1 MSLLRTLLVALVMLP
16 VLVGGMPARAAGD
29 PNLAVVEKFHA
40 ALLDTLKQGK
50 VLGIQGRYK
59 KLEPEVDAAFDLK
72 AMTQFTVG
80 PKWAGM
86 SEPDRASVVA
96 AFRRMTISSYA
107 SNFKEFKD
115 QQFTLDQK
123 VDVRGVDRIV
133 KSQIIPKGEKPVNLR
148 YRLREAGGAVRVID
162 VIYES
167 VSQLATRRSD
177 FAATVNEGG
186 APALVKKLDE
196 ISDRL
201 MGAS

>member
-1 MSLLRTLLVALVMLP
+1 MSLLRTLLVALVVMPMLAT
-16 VLVGGMPARAAGD
+16 LSARASGD
-29 PNLAVVEKFHA
+29 PNLQVVEKFHA

-50 VLGIQGRYK
+50 ALGIQGRYK

-86 SEPDRASVVA
+86 SEADRASVVA
-96 AFRRMTISSYA
+96 AFRRMTIASYA

>member
-1 MSLLRTLLVALVMLP
+1 MSLLRTLLFALVILP
-16 VLVGGMPARAAGD
+16 AIAGVLPARAGGD
-29 PNLAVVEKFHA
+29 QNLAVIEKFHA

-50 VLGIQGRYK
+50 ALGIQGRYK

-80 PKWAGM
+80 PKWSGM
-86 SEPDRASVVA
+86 NDADRASVVA
-96 AFRRMTISSYA
+96 AFRRMTIASYA

-123 VDVRGVDRIV
+123 VEVRGVDRIV

-167 VSQLATRRSD
+167 VSQIATRRSD
-177 FAATVNEGG
+177 FSSTVNEGG

-201 MGAS
+201 MGES

>member
-1 MSLLRTLLVALVMLP
+1 MSLLRTLLVALVLMP
-16 VLVGGMPARAAGD
+16 VLAGGMPAWAAGD

-50 VLGIQGRYK
+50 ALGIQGRYK

-80 PKWAGM
+80 PKWSGM
-86 SEPDRASVVA
+86 SEADRASVVA

-133 KSQIIPKGEKPVNLR
+133 KSQIIPKGEKAVNLR
-148 YRLREAGGAVRVID
+148 YRLREAGGSARIID

-167 VSQLATRRSD
+167 VSQIATRRSD
-177 FAATVNEGG
+177 FSATVNEGG

>member
-1 MSLLRTLLVALVMLP
+1 MGPLRTLLVALVLMPMLAT
-16 VLVGGMPARAAGD
+16 LSARAAGD
-29 PNLAVVEKFHA
+29 PNLAVVEQFHA

-50 VLGIQGRYK
+50 ALGIRGRYK

-86 SEPDRASVVA
+86 SEADRASLVA
-96 AFRRMTISSYA
+96 AFRRMTIVSYA
-107 SNFKEFKD
+107 SNFKEFKE

-123 VDVRGVDRIV
+123 VDVRGADRIV

-177 FAATVNEGG
+177 FAATVSDGG
-186 APALVKKLDE
+186 APALVKKLEE

>member
-1 MSLLRTLLVALVMLP
+1 MSLLRTLFVALVVMPMLAT
-16 VLVGGMPARAAGD
+16 LSAQAGGD
-29 PNLAVVEKFHA
+29 PNLQVIERFHA

-50 VLGIQGRYK
+50 ALGIQGRYK

-86 SEPDRASVVA
+86 SEADRASVVA
-96 AFRRMTISSYA
+96 AFRRMTIASYA

-148 YRLREAGGAVRVID
+148 YRLREAGGAARIID

-167 VSQLATRRSD
+167 VSQIATRRSD
-177 FAATVNEGG
+177 FSATVNEGG

>member
-1 MSLLRTLLVALVMLP
+1 MSLLRTLLVALVVMPMLAT
-16 VLVGGMPARAAGD
+16 LSAQAGGD
-29 PNLAVVEKFHA
+29 PNLQVIERFHA

-50 VLGIQGRYK
+50 ALGIQGRYK

-86 SEPDRASVVA
+86 SEADRASVVA
-96 AFRRMTISSYA
+96 AFRRMTIASYA

-148 YRLREAGGAVRVID
+148 YRLREAGGAARIID

-167 VSQLATRRSD
+167 VSQIATRRSD
-177 FAATVNEGG
+177 FAATVNDGG

>member
-1 MSLLRTLLVALVMLP
+1 MSLLRTLFVALVVMPMLAT
-16 VLVGGMPARAAGD
+16 LSAQAGGD
-29 PNLAVVEKFHA
+29 PNLQVIERFHA

-50 VLGIQGRYK
+50 ALGIQGRYK

-86 SEPDRASVVA
+86 SEADRASVVA
-96 AFRRMTISSYA
+96 AFRRMTIASYA

-123 VDVRGVDRIV
+123 VEVRGVDRIV

-148 YRLREAGGAVRVID
+148 YRLREAGGAARIID

-167 VSQLATRRSD
+167 VSQIATRRSD
-177 FAATVNEGG
+177 FAATVNDGG

>member
-1 MSLLRTLLVALVMLP
+1 MSLLRTLLVALVVMPMLAT
-16 VLVGGMPARAAGD
+16 LSAQAGGD
-29 PNLAVVEKFHA
+29 PNLQVIERFHA

-50 VLGIQGRYK
+50 ALGIQGRYK

-86 SEPDRASVVA
+86 SEADRASVVA
-96 AFRRMTISSYA
+96 AFRRMTIASYA

-115 QQFTLDQK
+115 QQFMLDQK
-123 VDVRGVDRIV
+123 VEVRGVDRIV

-148 YRLREAGGAVRVID
+148 YRLREAGGAARIID

-167 VSQLATRRSD
+167 VSQIATRRSD
-177 FAATVNEGG
+177 FAATVNDGG

>member
-1 MSLLRTLLVALVMLP
+1 MSLLRTLLVALVVMPMLAT
-16 VLVGGMPARAAGD
+16 LSAQAGGD
-29 PNLAVVEKFHA
+29 PNLQVIERFHA

-50 VLGIQGRYK
+50 ALGIQGRYK

-86 SEPDRASVVA
+86 SEADRASVVA
-96 AFRRMTISSYA
+96 AFRRMTIASYA

-123 VDVRGVDRIV
+123 VEVRGVDRIV

-148 YRLREAGGAVRVID
+148 YRLREAGGAARIID

-167 VSQLATRRSD
+167 VSQIATRRSD
-177 FAATVNEGG
+177 FSATVNEGG

>member
-1 MSLLRTLLVALVMLP
+1 MSLLRTLLVALIMMP
-16 VLVGGMPARAAGD
+16 VLAGGMPARAAGD
-29 PNLAVVEKFHA
+29 PNLAVVEKFPA

-50 VLGIQGRYK
+50 ALGIQGRYK
-59 KLEPEVDAAFDLK
+59 KLEPEVDAAFDMK

-86 SEPDRASVVA
+86 SESDRASVVA

-148 YRLREAGGAVRVID
+148 YRLRETGGSARIID

-167 VSQLATRRSD
+167 VSQIATRRSD
-177 FAATVNEGG
+177 FSATVNEGG

>member
-1 MSLLRTLLVALVMLP
+1 MSLLRTLLVALVVMPMLAT
-16 VLVGGMPARAAGD
+16 LSAQAGGD
-29 PNLAVVEKFHA
+29 PNLQVIERFHA

-50 VLGIQGRYK
+50 ALGIQGRYK

-86 SEPDRASVVA
+86 SEADRASVVA
-96 AFRRMTISSYA
+96 AFRRMTIASYA

-148 YRLREAGGAVRVID
+148 YRLREAGGAARIID

-167 VSQLATRRSD
+167 VSQIATRRSD
-177 FAATVNEGG
+177 FSATVNEGG

>member
-1 MSLLRTLLVALVMLP
+1 
-16 VLVGGMPARAAGD
+16 
-29 PNLAVVEKFHA
+29 
-40 ALLDTLKQGK
+40 
-50 VLGIQGRYK
+50 
-59 KLEPEVDAAFDLK
+59 
-72 AMTQFTVG
+72 
-80 PKWAGM
+80 
-86 SEPDRASVVA
+86 
-96 AFRRMTISSYA
+96 MTIASYA

-115 QQFTLDQK
+115 QQFMLDQK
-123 VDVRGVDRIV
+123 VEVRGVDRIV

-148 YRLREAGGAVRVID
+148 YRLREAGGTVRVID

-196 ISDRL
+196 ISERL

>member
-1 MSLLRTLLVALVMLP
+1 MSLLRTLLVALVVMPMLATWS
-16 VLVGGMPARAAGD
+16 ARAGGD
-29 PNLAVVEKFHA
+29 PNLQVVEKFHA

-50 VLGIQGRYK
+50 ALGIQGRFK

-86 SEPDRASVVA
+86 SEADRASVVA
-96 AFRRMTISSYA
+96 AFRRMTIASYA

-148 YRLREAGGAVRVID
+148 YRLREAGGTVRVID

>member
-1 MSLLRTLLVALVMLP
+1 
-16 VLVGGMPARAAGD
+16 
-29 PNLAVVEKFHA
+29 
-40 ALLDTLKQGK
+40 
-50 VLGIQGRYK
+50 
-59 KLEPEVDAAFDLK
+59 
-72 AMTQFTVG
+72 MTQFTVG
-80 PKWAGM
+80 PKWSGM
-86 SEPDRASVVA
+86 SEADRASVVA

-133 KSQIIPKGEKPVNLR
+133 KSQIIPKGEKAVNLR
-148 YRLREAGGAVRVID
+148 YRLREAGGSARIID

-167 VSQLATRRSD
+167 VSQIATRRSD
-177 FAATVNEGG
+177 FSATVNEGG

>member
-1 MSLLRTLLVALVMLP
+1 MSLLRTLLVALIMMP
-16 VLVGGMPARAAGD
+16 VLAGGMPARAAGD
-29 PNLAVVEKFHA
+29 PNLAVIEKFHA

-50 VLGIQGRYK
+50 ALGIQGRYK
-59 KLEPEVDAAFDLK
+59 KLEPEVDGAFDLK

-80 PKWAGM
+80 PKWSGM
-86 SEPDRASVVA
+86 SEADRASIVA
-96 AFRRMTISSYA
+96 AFRRMTIASYA

-148 YRLREAGGAVRVID
+148 YRLREVGGSARIID

-167 VSQLATRRSD
+167 VSQIATRRSD
-177 FAATVNEGG
+177 FSATVNEGG

-201 MGAS
+201 MGWS